1 VGGAAKPLT
10 PQPVTGGTDEF
21 SCVANVTDDDYR
33 AVAMTSRNLHR
44 PTARLL
50 SAAVSAVLLATTG
63 LAAGSA
69 PGAATAARP
78 RSPHHP
84 HYLRVATWNVG
95 GILTDGTGRSHA
107 RWKSR
112 RNVVVRQLLAQS
124 PVGQRSRAADVIA
137 LQEANSEKKLRSG
150 RTQYTDLVHLLNV
163 RATGHDRY
171 RALSKT
177 LHSKATRITY
187 NAHTVRL
194 LKAGVVRWR
203 AQESKADG
211 PRLMA
216 WARFKHRSTGKR
228 FFFAS
233 VHLET
238 ASKRV
243 RKKQWKQLL
252 RVVPKLAH
260 GLPVVVA
267 GDFNSTRNQKG
278 NAAERF
284 LPKMKKA
291 GFGDTL
297 GQTSRGNLKVTHARP
312 HRLTRANFNSV
323 NFYHRRLGH
332 SWNKKY
338 VGQDVDYIFAS
349 NRLKVRGWALVADL
363 APGGKKL
370 EGVIPSD
377 HNLIRANLVI
387 KR

>member
-1 VGGAAKPLT
+1 M
-10 PQPVTGGTDEF
+10 
-21 SCVANVTDDDYR
+21 ANVTDDDYR
-33 AVAMTSRNLHR
+33 AVAMTSRTLHR

-50 SAAVSAVLLATTG
+50 SVAACTVLLATTG
-63 LAAGSA
+63 QAAASA
-69 PGAATAARP
+69 PGAATDARA
-78 RSPHHP
+78 RSSHHP
-84 HYLRVATWNVG
+84 HDLRVATWNVG

-112 RNVVVRQLLAQS
+112 RTVIVRQLLAQS
-124 PVGQRSRAADVIA
+124 PVGQRGRAADVIA

-163 RATGHDRY
+163 RATGRDRY

-211 PRLMA
+211 PRLMS

-278 NAAERF
+278 NAAQKF

-332 SWNKKY
+332 SWNRNY
-338 VGQDVDYIFAS
+338 VGQHVDYIFAS
-349 NRLKVRGWALVADL
+349 NRLKVRGWSLVADL
-363 APGGKKL
+363 AQGGKKL

>member
-1 VGGAAKPLT
+1 
-10 PQPVTGGTDEF
+10 
-21 SCVANVTDDDYR
+21 
-33 AVAMTSRNLHR
+33 M
-44 PTARLL
+44 
-50 SAAVSAVLLATTG
+50 
-63 LAAGSA
+63 
-69 PGAATAARP
+69 
-78 RSPHHP
+78 
-84 HYLRVATWNVG
+84 ATWNVG
-95 GILTDGTGRSHA
+95 GILTDGKGTRHA
-107 RWKSR
+107 RWKVR
-112 RNVVVRQLLAQS
+112 RTVVARQLLAQA
-124 PVGQRSRAADVIA
+124 PAGQRGRAADVIA
-137 LQEANSEKKLRSG
+137 LQEANSERKLPSG

-163 RATGHDRY
+163 RASGRDRY

-177 LHSKATRITY
+177 LHSKATRIAY

-216 WARFKHRSTGKR
+216 WARFRHRSTDRR

-238 ASKRV
+238 ASKSV

-252 RVVPKLAH
+252 QVVPKLAH

-278 NAAERF
+278 NAAEKF

-297 GQTSRGNLKVTHARP
+297 GQTAGGNLKVTHTRP

-323 NFYHRRLGH
+323 NLYHRKPRH
-332 SWNKKY
+332 SWNKNY
-338 VGQDVDYIFAS
+338 VGQDVDYIFAT
-349 NRLKVRGWALVADL
+349 NRLDVQAWSLVVDL
-363 APGGKKL
+363 APGGKKI

-377 HNLIRANLVI
+377 HNLIRAKLVM

>member
-1 VGGAAKPLT
+1 
-10 PQPVTGGTDEF
+10 
-21 SCVANVTDDDYR
+21 
-33 AVAMTSRNLHR
+33 MTSRALHR

-50 SAAVSAVLLATTG
+50 SAAVSAVLLAT
-63 LAAGSA
+63 AGPVVATASA
-69 PGAATAARP
+69 PGAAPDARA
-78 RSPHHP
+78 RLRHHP
-84 HYLRVATWNVG
+84 HYLLVATWNVG
-95 GILTDGTGRSHA
+95 GILTDGRGGTPHA
-107 RWKSR
+107 RWKAR
-112 RNVVVRQLLAQS
+112 RTVVVRQLLAQA
-124 PVGQRSRAADVIA
+124 PVGQRGRAADVIA
-137 LQEANSEKKLRSG
+137 LQEANSEKKLPTG

-163 RATGHDRY
+163 RATGRDRY
-171 RALSKT
+171 RALSRT
-177 LHSKATRITY
+177 LHSKATRIAY
-187 NAHTVRL
+187 NARTVRL

-203 AQESKADG
+203 AQESRADG

-216 WARFKHRSTGKR
+216 WARFEHRSTGRR

-238 ASKRV
+238 ASKSV
-243 RKKQWKQLL
+243 RKRQWKELL
-252 RVVPKLAH
+252 RVAPRLAH
-260 GLPVVVA
+260 GRPVIIA

-278 NAAERF
+278 NAAEKF

-297 GQTSRGNLKVTHARP
+297 GQTSRGNLKVTLARP

-332 SWNKKY
+332 SWNRRY

-349 NRLKVRGWALVADL
+349 NRLEVRGWSLVADL

-377 HNLIRANLVI
+377 HNLIRARLVI

>member
-1 VGGAAKPLT
+1 
-10 PQPVTGGTDEF
+10 
-21 SCVANVTDDDYR
+21 VTD
-33 AVAMTSRNLHR
+33 
-44 PTARLL
+44 
-50 SAAVSAVLLATTG
+50 
-63 LAAGSA
+63 
-69 PGAATAARP
+69 
-78 RSPHHP
+78 
-84 HYLRVATWNVG
+84 
-95 GILTDGTGRSHA
+95 TGRSA
-107 RWKSR
+107 R
-112 RNVVVRQLLAQS
+112 
-124 PVGQRSRAADVIA
+124 
-137 LQEANSEKKLRSG
+137 
-150 RTQYTDLVHLLNV
+150 
-163 RATGHDRY
+163 
-171 RALSKT
+171 T

-312 HRLTRANFNSV
+312 HRADPRELQLGELLPPQARPLV
-323 NFYHRRLGH
+323 EQELRGPGRRLHLREQPAQGAG
-332 SWNKKY
+332 
-338 VGQDVDYIFAS
+338 VGAGG
-349 NRLKVRGWALVADL
+349 R
-363 APGGKKL
+363 PGAGGQKL